1 MWGGPPLLP
10 SSAAKRTVTAPQ
22 GRISVPLWHVI
33 RRRQVRDTW
42 PLQGVPQGSVTLE
55 LSWLGAM
62 AP

>member
-1 MWGGPPLLP
+1 MLDVGRASP
-10 SSAAKRTVTAPQ
+10 AP
-22 GRISVPLWHVI
+22 VV